1 MISVSSVI
9 KSTLSF
15 ATIIVVAE
23 ITQQSMRNYLKSPD
37 YVTWT
42 FDFLVLRLTFYYG
55 LYSGVIVNIWMEM
68 LEKWYPGKRMS
79 VVLKKVTLDHIICTS
94 LMISQF
100 IIGNYFS
107 AVLVQTFHY
116 SVSPRISQQVHR
128 SASYNVGFFK
138 KRMRPRKGEYLSPLK
153 PVLANMILA
162 KNRSLDLRLSRNSS
176 KCNFYTILNPC
187 A

>member
-23 ITQQSMRNYLKSPD
+23 ITQQTMRNYLKSPD
-37 YVTWT
+37 YGTWT

-79 VVLKKVTLDHIICTS
+79 VVLKKVALDHIICTS

-107 AVLVQTFHY
+107 TVLV
-116 SVSPRISQQVHR
+116 
-128 SASYNVGFFK
+128 
-138 KRMRPRKGEYLSPLK
+138 
-153 PVLANMILA
+153 
-162 KNRSLDLRLSRNSS
+162 
-176 KCNFYTILNPC
+176 
-187 A
+187 